1 MDGLA
6 LVFLLAVVVEKL
18 VDIFKDIVYAIPF
31 FPDKFR
37 PLTLELLSLACGLV
51 LAFQS
56 DINALELLNVKVSN
70 PTIGI
75 GITGL
80 VIGKGANFAHDFFHS
95 FGKNKKSLSR

>member
-6 LVFLLAVVVEKL
+6 LVFFFAVVVEKI
-18 VDIFKDIVYAIPF
+18 VEIFKDIVYAIPF
-31 FPDKFR
+31 LPDKFK
-37 PLTLELLSLACGLV
+37 PLTLELLSLACGLL

-56 DINALELLNVKVSN
+56 GINALDLLNVKISN
-70 PTIGI
+70 PMLGI

-95 FGKNKKSLSR
+95 FGKEKNLLQ